1 MENNKNRTLNCT
13 GPDADREE
21 CKVIDEKLLRHFKI
35 MIVIIF
41 VLLLIFLGFFVYNLI
56 KCYLPKWRKNK
67 LYEETRPVEIKPGNL
82 GPDNNI

>member
-1 MENNKNRTLNCT
+1 MENNKNKTLNCT

-21 CKVIDEKLLRHFKI
+21 CKVLDEKQLRHFKI

-56 KCYLPKWRKNK
+56 KCYLPKWKKRR
-67 LYEETRPVEIKPGNL
+67 LVEETRQIEIQNSIKN
-82 GPDNNI
+82 